1 MIGLA
6 TEGGRSTVT
15 FANRAENAASLV
27 RGRHRNQ
34 QFDRGNP
41 RIEKL
46 YIFWNKARGSRV
58 SYLAAQ
64 FGAVSSRLA
73 PQGRFEMTKKGFEDR
88 GQRLV
93 RRAAARFAISRAV
106 IVAMLI
112 GPIVGAM
119 LAAAAVAAQD
129 AASVITIDNFT
140 FAPPELTVAVGT
152 MVKWVNHD
160 DIPHTVVNKDKVFRS
175 TALDTDDS
183 FSYTFASAG
192 TFDYFCGLH
201 PHMVGKVIVK

>member
-1 MIGLA
+1 
-6 TEGGRSTVT
+6 
-15 FANRAENAASLV
+15 
-27 RGRHRNQ
+27 
-34 QFDRGNP
+34 
-41 RIEKL
+41 
-46 YIFWNKARGSRV
+46 
-58 SYLAAQ
+58 
-64 FGAVSSRLA
+64 
-73 PQGRFEMTKKGFEDR
+73 MTKKDFEDR

-129 AASVITIDNFT
+129 GASVITIDNFT
-140 FAPPELTVAVGT
+140 FAPPELTVAAGT
-152 MVKWVNHD
+152 TVKWVNHD

-175 TALDTDDS
+175 KALDTDDS
-183 FSYTFASAG
+183 FSFTFASAG
-192 TFDYFCGLH
+192 TFEYFCGLH